1 MANTL
6 SSKMKSMKQEQL
18 KQKEDARKNTTV
30 TKKTGREAPTIVKQG
45 VPLDHNVKHDSY
57 DNAKFGMSKGI
68 TKNMDNY
75 ESLRVD
81 VWLTSEVLPGES
93 IKEAYVRVEQIID
106 EVLEEAVLST
116 AGEC

>member
-1 MANTL
+1 MAKSL

-18 KQKEDARKNTTV
+18 KQKDEARRNATITR
-30 TKKTGREAPTIVKQG
+30 KTGREAPEVVKQG
-45 VPLDHNVKHDSY
+45 VPLDHAIKHDSY
-57 DNAKFGMSKGI
+57 ENAKFGMSKGI

-93 IKEAYVRVEQIID
+93 IKEAYARVEEIID

-116 AGEC
+116 AGE

>member
-1 MANTL
+1 MAKSL
-6 SSKMKSMKQEQL
+6 SSQMKSMKQEQL
-18 KQKEDARKNTTV
+18 KQKDEARRNATI
-30 TKKTGREAPTIVKQG
+30 TKKTGREAPVTIQKG
-45 VPLDHNVKHDSY
+45 VPLDHSVKHDSY
-57 DNAKFGMSKGI
+57 ENAKFGMSKGI

-93 IKEAYVRVEQIID
+93 IKEAYARVEEVID

-116 AGEC
+116 AGD

>member
-1 MANTL
+1 MAKPL
-6 SSKMKSMKQEQL
+6 STQMKSLKQEQL
-18 KQKEDARKNTTV
+18 KQKENARKNTTI
-30 TKKTGREAPTIVKQG
+30 TKKTGREAPTVVKQG
-45 VPLDHNVKHDSY
+45 VPLDHSVKHDSFE
-57 DNAKFGMSKGI
+57 NAKFGMSKGV

-93 IKEAYVRVEQIID
+93 IKEAYARVEGIID

-116 AGEC
+116 AGE